1 MSLKGVQNRLLYI
14 ATSDIHL
21 ATFHKPYLKWLVDNG
36 VQVDI
41 VVENRGNIK
50 FEGITNTFYLDFP
63 RSITNKKL
71 ISSYKSLKKIIDNGN
86 YNIIHCHTPIPSM
99 LTRLAA
105 KDARAKG
112 AKVLYTAHG
121 FHFYK
126 GAPISRWLVYY
137 TAEYVLSKFTDAIIT
152 INKEDFNYVNN
163 KMLHKDSFHIKG
175 IGVDS
180 SRFKPLNQEEKK
192 AKRIEL
198 GISPDKFVLL
208 YVAEFIP
215 RKNHEFVIR
224 TLQPLQKTI
233 PNLEVL
239 FAGKGE
245 LLDEMKLLAKELNVE
260 NSIQFLGFRNDVHL
274 LSAIADIG
282 ISSSKHEG
290 LGLGLTEEMF
300 CKVPIIASYDRGHKE
315 MVIQGV
321 NGYMFQQGDSEEF
334 IEYVNNLYQN
344 EELRSKMGEKAFE
357 KAQEFEIKNSL
368 LAMKNIY
375 NKYIKK

>member
-1 MSLKGVQNRLLYI
+1 MTKLLYI
-14 ATSDIHL
+14 ATSDVHL
-21 ATFHKPYLKWLVDNG
+21 ATFHTPYLKWLAENG
-36 VQVDI
+36 VEVDI
-41 VVENRGNIK
+41 VVENRGNIE
-50 FEGITNTFYLDFP
+50 FEGVTNTFHLDFP
-63 RSITNKKL
+63 RSFTKKELLVSYKKL
-71 ISSYKSLKKIIDNGN
+71 KNIIDNGN
-86 YNIIHCHTPIPSM
+86 YTIIHCHTPIPSM

-105 KDARAKG
+105 RDARANG

-126 GAPISRWLVYY
+126 GAPSSRWLVYY

-152 INKEDFNYVNN
+152 INQEDFDYVNN
-163 KMLHKDSFHIKG
+163 KMLHKDSYHIKG

-180 SRFKPLNQEEKK
+180 SRFQPLNNEEKASMRK
-192 AKRIEL
+192 AL
-198 GISPDKFVLL
+198 GLDPNQFVLL
-208 YVAEFIP
+208 YVAEFIS

-224 TLQPLQKTI
+224 AVQSLQNTI
-233 PNLEVL
+233 PNLQVL

-245 LLDEMKLLAKELNVE
+245 LLDDMQSLAKELKVE
-260 NSIQFLGFRNDVHL
+260 NAIQFLGFRKDVHL

-321 NGYMFQQGDSEEF
+321 NGFMFEQGNSEEF
-334 IEYVNNLYQN
+334 IKFVNQLYQDEN
-344 EELRSKMGEKAFE
+344 LRLKMGEEAYI

-368 LAMKNIY
+368 NSMKEIY
-375 NKYIKK
+375 NKYL

>member
-1 MSLKGVQNRLLYI
+1 MSLSEVKNKLLYI

-21 ATFHKPYLKWLVDNG
+21 ATFHKPYLKWLVENN
-36 VQVDI
+36 VQVDL
-41 VVENRGNIK
+41 VVENRGDLE
-50 FEGITNTFYLDFP
+50 FEGVSNIFYLDFP

>member
-1 MSLKGVQNRLLYI
+1 MNKILYI
-14 ATSDIHL
+14 ATSDVHL
-21 ATFHKPYLKWLVDNG
+21 ATFHTPYLKWLGENG

-41 VVENRGNIK
+41 VVENRGNIE
-50 FEGITNTFYLDFP
+50 FEGVTNTFYLDFP

-71 ISSYKSLKKIIDNGN
+71 ISSYKSLKKIIDLGN
-86 YNIIHCHTPIPSM
+86 YNLIHCHTPIPSM
-99 LTRLAA
+99 VTRLASRE
-105 KDARAKG
+105 ARSKG

-152 INKEDFNYVNN
+152 INKEDYDYVNN
-163 KMLHKDSFHIKG
+163 KMLHRDSYHIKG

-180 SRFKPLNQEEKK
+180 SRFMPLNNEEKK
-192 AKRIEL
+192 NKRIEL
-198 GISPDKFVLL
+198 NLDPNQFILL

-215 RKNHEFVIR
+215 RKNHEFIIR
-224 TLQPLQKTI
+224 AVQSLKKTI
-233 PNLEVL
+233 PNLQVL

-245 LLDEMKLLAKELNVE
+245 LLDRMKALSKELKVE
-260 NSIQFLGFRNDVHL
+260 NDIKFLGFRKDVHL
-274 LSAIADIG
+274 LSAIADVG

-315 MVIQGV
+315 MVIQGI
-321 NGYMFQQGDSEEF
+321 NGFMFKQGNTEEF
-334 IEYVNNLYQN
+334 IKYVNQLYQDEN
-344 EELRSKMGEKAFE
+344 LRLKMGEEAYI

-368 LAMKNIY
+368 NAMKDIY
-375 NKYIKK
+375 NKYL

>member
-1 MSLKGVQNRLLYI
+1 MNKLLYI

-50 FEGITNTFYLDFP
+50 FEGVANTFCLDFP

-71 ISSYKSLKKIIDNGN
+71 LSNYKSLKKIIDNGN

-105 KDARAKG
+105 RTARAKG

-126 GAPISRWLVYY
+126 GAPLSRWLMYY
-137 TAEYVLSKFTDAIIT
+137 SAEYALSKFTDAIIT
-152 INKEDFNYVNN
+152 INKEDYGYVNN
-163 KMLHKDSFHIKG
+163 KMLHKDSYHIKG

-180 SRFKPLNQEEKK
+180 SRFKPLNKEEKSE
-192 AKRIEL
+192 KRIEL
-198 GISPDKFVLL
+198 GLDPDKFVLL

-224 TLQPLQKTI
+224 SIQSLQKTI
-233 PNLEVL
+233 PNLQVL

-245 LLDEMKLLAKELNVE
+245 LLDKMKQLSKELEVDS
-260 NSIQFLGFRNDVHL
+260 SIKFLGFRKDVHL

-315 MVIQGV
+315 MVVQGE
-321 NGYMFQQGDSEEF
+321 NGYMFQQGNLEEF
-334 IEYVNNLYQN
+334 IEYVNLLYQDEN
-344 EELRSKMGEKAFE
+344 LRLKMGEAAYI

-368 LAMKNIY
+368 NSMITIY
-375 NKYIKK
+375 NKYIKR

>member
-1 MSLKGVQNRLLYI
+1 MNKILYI
-14 ATSDIHL
+14 ATSDVHL
-21 ATFHKPYLKWLVDNG
+21 ATFHTPYLKWLGENG

-41 VVENRGNIK
+41 VVENRGNLE
-50 FEGITNTFYLDFP
+50 FEGVNNTYHLDFP
-63 RSITNKKL
+63 RSFTKKELLVSYKKL
-71 ISSYKSLKKIIDNGN
+71 KNIIDNGN

-105 KDARAKG
+105 SKARANG

-126 GAPISRWLVYY
+126 GAPASRWLVYY
-137 TAEYVLSKFTDAIIT
+137 SAEYILSKFTDAIIT
-152 INKEDFNYVNN
+152 INKEDYGYVNN
-163 KMLHKDSFHIKG
+163 KMLHKDSYHIKG

-180 SRFKPLNQEEKK
+180 SRFKPLNKEEKRE
-192 AKRIEL
+192 KRIEL
-198 GISPDKFVLL
+198 GLDPDKFVLL
-208 YVAEFIP
+208 YVAEFIS

-224 TLQPLQKTI
+224 SIQSLQKTI
-233 PNLEVL
+233 PNLQVL

-245 LLDEMKLLAKELNVE
+245 LLDKMKQLSKELEVDS
-260 NSIQFLGFRNDVHL
+260 SIKFLGFRKDVHL

-315 MVIQGV
+315 MVVQGE
-321 NGYMFQQGDSEEF
+321 NGYMFQQGNSEEF
-334 IEYVNNLYQN
+334 IGYVNTLYQD
-344 EELRSKMGEKAFE
+344 EELRLKMGEKAYE
-357 KAQEFEIKNSL
+357 KAQEFEIENSL
-368 LAMKNIY
+368 NSMKEIY
-375 NKYIKK
+375 KRYLIS

>member
-1 MSLKGVQNRLLYI
+1 MNKLLYI

-21 ATFHKPYLKWLVDNG
+21 ATFHKPYLKWLADNG

-50 FEGITNTFYLDFP
+50 FEGVTNTFYLDFP

-71 ISSYKSLKKIIDNGN
+71 LSSYKSLKKIIDNGN

-105 KDARAKG
+105 RAARAKG
-112 AKVLYTAHG
+112 TKVLYTAHG

-126 GAPISRWLVYY
+126 GAPLSRWLMYY
-137 TAEYVLSKFTDAIIT
+137 SVEYALSKFTDAIIT
-152 INKEDFNYVNN
+152 INKEDYDYVNN
-163 KMLHKDSFHIKG
+163 KMLHRDSYHIKG

-180 SRFKPLNQEEKK
+180 SRFMYLNKEEKK
-192 AKRIEL
+192 NKRIEL
-198 GISPDKFVLL
+198 NLDPNQFILL

-215 RKNHEFVIR
+215 RKNHEFIIR
-224 TLQPLQKTI
+224 AVQSLKKTI
-233 PNLEVL
+233 PNLQVL

-245 LLDEMKLLAKELNVE
+245 LLDRMKALSKELKVNNV
-260 NSIQFLGFRNDVHL
+260 IQFLGFRTDVHL

-315 MVIQGV
+315 MVKQGV
-321 NGYMFQQGDSEEF
+321 NGYMFQQGNSEEF

-344 EELRSKMGEKAFE
+344 EELRIKMGEKAFE

-368 LAMKNIY
+368 NAMITIY
-375 NKYIKK
+375 NKYIKI

>member
-1 MSLKGVQNRLLYI
+1 MSLSEVKNKLLYI

-21 ATFHKPYLKWLVDNG
+21 ATFHKPYLKWLGDNG

-41 VVENRGNIK
+41 VVENRGNLE
-50 FEGITNTFYLDFP
+50 FEGVNNTYHLDFP
-63 RSITNKKL
+63 RSFTKKELLVSYKKL
-71 ISSYKSLKKIIDNGN
+71 KNIIDNGN

-105 KDARAKG
+105 SKARANG

-126 GAPISRWLVYY
+126 GAPASRWLVYY
-137 TAEYVLSKFTDAIIT
+137 SAEYILSKFTDAIIT
-152 INKEDFNYVNN
+152 INKEDYGYVNN
-163 KMLHKDSFHIKG
+163 KMLHKDSYHIKG

-180 SRFKPLNQEEKK
+180 SRFKPLNKEEKRE
-192 AKRIEL
+192 KRIEL
-198 GISPDKFVLL
+198 GLDPDKFVLL
-208 YVAEFIP
+208 YVAEFIS

-224 TLQPLQKTI
+224 SIQSLQKTI
-233 PNLEVL
+233 PNLQVL

-245 LLDEMKLLAKELNVE
+245 LLDKMKQLSKELEVDS
-260 NSIQFLGFRNDVHL
+260 SIKFLGFRKDVHL

-321 NGYMFQQGDSEEF
+321 NGYMFQQGNSEEF
-334 IEYVNNLYQN
+334 IGYVNTLYQD
-344 EELRSKMGEKAFE
+344 EELRLKMGEKAFE

-368 LAMKNIY
+368 NAMKNIY

>member
-1 MSLKGVQNRLLYI
+1 
-14 ATSDIHL
+14 
-21 ATFHKPYLKWLVDNG
+21 
-36 VQVDI
+36 
-41 VVENRGNIK
+41 
-50 FEGITNTFYLDFP
+50 
-63 RSITNKKL
+63 
-71 ISSYKSLKKIIDNGN
+71 
-86 YNIIHCHTPIPSM
+86 
-99 LTRLAA
+99 
-105 KDARAKG
+105 
-112 AKVLYTAHG
+112 
-121 FHFYK
+121 
-126 GAPISRWLVYY
+126 
-137 TAEYVLSKFTDAIIT
+137 
-152 INKEDFNYVNN
+152 
-163 KMLHKDSFHIKG
+163 
-175 IGVDS
+175 
-180 SRFKPLNQEEKK
+180 
-192 AKRIEL
+192 
-198 GISPDKFVLL
+198 
-208 YVAEFIP
+208 
-215 RKNHEFVIR
+215 
-224 TLQPLQKTI
+224 
-233 PNLEVL
+233 
-239 FAGKGE
+239 
-245 LLDEMKLLAKELNVE
+245 MKLLAKELNVE